1 MVKEFQKQYNLV
13 VDGIAG
19 KNTFK
24 KIKNLVE
31 NLGDKSIPDYTN
43 FSWTTKEIEKLRIK
57 VIEKLKSTQDK
68 SQENLTEEQVQES
81 FNQQKDS
88 IANSW
93 RNADEYLTPY
103 LDVDDLEIIQVKID
117 TLIKEDNY

>member
-1 MVKEFQKQYNLV
+1 M
-13 VDGIAG
+13 I
-19 KNTFK
+19 
-24 KIKNLVE
+24 
-31 NLGDKSIPDYTN
+31 
-43 FSWTTKEIEKLRIK
+43 
-57 VIEKLKSTQDK
+57 KLKSTQDK

-93 RNADEYLTPY
+93 RNADEYLTPN